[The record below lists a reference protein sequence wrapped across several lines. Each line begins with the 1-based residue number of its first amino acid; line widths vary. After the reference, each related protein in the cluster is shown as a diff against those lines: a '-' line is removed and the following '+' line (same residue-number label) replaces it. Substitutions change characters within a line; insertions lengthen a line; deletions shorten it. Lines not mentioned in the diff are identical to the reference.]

1 MKNLSK
7 NNTDKEVVSKLTDVA
22 NEEDKP
28 TKVEDVV
35 TSEDILYSLKPLMD
49 EYFSGTV
56 VLNGKHIAYQTLGGQ
71 KYCISVSEVK

>member
-7 NNTDKEVVSKLTDVA
+7 NQLNIEVVSKLTDVENA
-22 NEEDKP
+22 DNKSNSEE
-28 TKVEDVV
+28 VL

-49 EYFSGTV
+49 EFFSGMV

-71 KYCISVSEVK
+71 KYFISVSEVK

>member
-7 NNTDKEVVSKLTDVA
+7 NNTDKEVMSKLTNA
-22 NEEDKP
+22 NNAEYKP
-28 TKVEDVV
+28 KMKEVV

-49 EYFSGTV
+49 EYFLGTA
-56 VLNGKHIAYQTLGGQ
+56 VLNGKHIAYQTLCGQ

>member
-7 NNTDKEVVSKLTDVA
+7 NNADKEIMSKLTHADGA
-22 NEEDKP
+22 EDKS
-28 TKVEDVV
+28 KSVEVV

-49 EYFSGTV
+49 EYFLGTV
-56 VLNGKHIAYQTLGGQ
+56 VVNGKHIAYQTLGGQ

>member
-7 NNTDKEVVSKLTDVA
+7 NNSDKEVMSKLTNA
-22 NEEDKP
+22 NNAEDKP
-28 TKVEDVV
+28 KMGEVV

-49 EYFSGTV
+49 EYFLGTAV
-56 VLNGKHIAYQTLGGQ
+56 VNGKHIAYQTFGGQ

>member
-7 NNTDKEVVSKLTDVA
+7 NNTDKEVMSKLTNA
-22 NEEDKP
+22 NNAEDKP
-28 TKVEDVV
+28 KMEEIV

-49 EYFSGTV
+49 EYFLGTTE
-56 VLNGKHIAYQTLGGQ
+56 LNGKHIAYQTLGGQ

>member
-7 NNTDKEVVSKLTDVA
+7 NNTDKEVMSKLTNAD
-22 NEEDKP
+22 NDEDKP
-28 TKVEDVV
+28 KMEEVL

-49 EYFSGTV
+49 EYFLGTA

>member
-7 NNTDKEVVSKLTDVA
+7 NNTDKEVMSKLTNA
-22 NEEDKP
+22 NNAEYKP
-28 TKVEDVV
+28 TVEEVV

-56 VLNGKHIAYQTLGGQ
+56 VLNGKHIAYQTFGGQ
-71 KYCISVSEVK
+71 NYCISVSAVK

>member
-7 NNTDKEVVSKLTDVA
+7 NNTDKEVMSKLTNA
-22 NEEDKP
+22 NNAEDKP
-28 TKVEDVV
+28 KMEEVV

-49 EYFSGTV
+49 EYFLGTA

>member
-7 NNTDKEVVSKLTDVA
+7 NNTDKEVMSKLINA
-22 NEEDKP
+22 NNAEDKP
-28 TKVEDVV
+28 TVEEIV

-49 EYFSGTV
+49 EFFSGMV

>member
-7 NNTDKEVVSKLTDVA
+7 NNTDKEVMSKLTNA
-22 NEEDKP
+22 EDKS
-28 TKVEDVV
+28 KVEKVV

-49 EYFSGTV
+49 EFFSGTV

>member
-7 NNTDKEVVSKLTDVA
+7 NSTDKEVMSKLTNA
-22 NEEDKP
+22 NNSEDKA
-28 TKVEDVV
+28 KMEEVV

-49 EYFSGTV
+49 EYFLGTV
-56 VLNGKHIAYQTLGGQ
+56 VVNGKHIAYQTLGGQ

>member
-7 NNTDKEVVSKLTDVA
+7 NNTDKEVMPKLTNA
-22 NEEDKP
+22 NNAEDKAYM
-28 TKVEDVV
+28 EEVV

-49 EYFSGTV
+49 EYFLGIAV
-56 VLNGKHIAYQTLGGQ
+56 INGKHIAYQTLGGQ

>member
-7 NNTDKEVVSKLTDVA
+7 NNTDKEVMSKLTNA
-22 NEEDKP
+22 NNAEYKP
-28 TKVEDVV
+28 TVEEVV

-49 EYFSGTV
+49 EYFLGTA
-56 VLNGKHIAYQTLGGQ
+56 VLNGKHIAYQILGGQ

>member
-7 NNTDKEVVSKLTDVA
+7 NNADKEVVSKLTNADNA
-22 NEEDKP
+22 EDKP
-28 TKVEDVV
+28 KLEEVV

-49 EYFSGTV
+49 EYFLGIAV
-56 VLNGKHIAYQTLGGQ
+56 INGKHIAYQTLGGQ

>member
-7 NNTDKEVVSKLTDVA
+7 NSTDKEVMSKLTNA
-22 NEEDKP
+22 NNSEDKA
-28 TKVEDVV
+28 KMEEVV

-49 EYFSGTV
+49 EYFLGTA

>member
-7 NNTDKEVVSKLTDVA
+7 NNTDKEVMSKLTNA
-22 NEEDKP
+22 KNAEDKA
-28 TKVEDVV
+28 KMEEVV

-49 EYFSGTV
+49 EYFLGTA

>member
-7 NNTDKEVVSKLTDVA
+7 NNTDKEVMSKLTNADGA
-22 NEEDKP
+22 EDKS
-28 TKVEDVV
+28 KSGEVV

-49 EYFSGTV
+49 EYFLGTV

>member
-7 NNTDKEVVSKLTDVA
+7 NNTDKEVMSKLTNA
-22 NEEDKP
+22 NNAEDKP
-28 TKVEDVV
+28 KMEEVV

-49 EYFSGTV
+49 EYFLGTV
-56 VLNGKHIAYQTLGGQ
+56 VVNGKHIAYQTLGGQ

>member
-7 NNTDKEVVSKLTDVA
+7 NNADKEVMSKLTNLDNV
-22 NEEDKP
+22 EDKS
-28 TKVEDVV
+28 KLKEMV

-49 EYFSGTV
+49 EYFLGTTE
-56 VLNGKHIAYQTLGGQ
+56 LNGKHIAYQTLGGQ

>member
-7 NNTDKEVVSKLTDVA
+7 NNTDKEVMSKLTNA
-22 NEEDKP
+22 NNAEDKP
-28 TKVEDVV
+28 KREEIV

-49 EYFSGTV
+49 EYFLGTV
-56 VLNGKHIAYQTLGGQ
+56 VVNGKHIAYQTLGGQ

>member
-7 NNTDKEVVSKLTDVA
+7 NNTDKEVMSKLTNA
-22 NEEDKP
+22 NNAEDKP
-28 TKVEDVV
+28 KMEEVV

-49 EYFSGTV
+49 EYFLGTV
-56 VLNGKHIAYQTLGGQ
+56 VVNGKHIVYQTLGGQ

>member
-7 NNTDKEVVSKLTDVA
+7 NNTDKEVMSKLTNA
-22 NEEDKP
+22 NNAEDKA
-28 TKVEDVV
+28 KMEEVV

-49 EYFSGTV
+49 EYFLGTA

>member
-7 NNTDKEVVSKLTDVA
+7 NNTDKEVMSKLTHADGA
-22 NEEDKP
+22 EDKP
-28 TKVEDVV
+28 KMEEVV
-35 TSEDILYSLKPLMD
+35 TSEDVLYSLKPLMD
-49 EYFSGTV
+49 EYFLGTA